1 MLSNDGVVED
11 GRAYADQA
19 TVFQGASMDDRTVT
33 DGHIVANQGGY
44 AFINVNDGAILNIAA
59 FTDPDDSV
67 VSAKDRAEPD
77 AGSRSDF
84 YITDDSMLSTGLGD
98 HDLNMIVNFNDFV
111 KLSNDFGNTGTG
123 WDQGNGNTDDVTN
136 FNDFV
141 RVSNNFGMSFASGSN
156 VPEPTALVLVAIGGL
171 VAMRRWKA

>member
-1 MLSNDGVVED
+1 MTSDSKFNVDGLGD
-11 GRAYADQA
+11 
-19 TVFQGASMDDRTVT
+19 
-33 DGHIVANQGGY
+33 AN
-44 AFINVNDGAILNIAA
+44 I
-59 FTDPDDSV
+59 PDDN
-67 VSAKDRAEPD
+67 DF
-77 AGSRSDF
+77 DF